1 MRFKARLTRDAEA
14 VLERLFDVVLERDLA
29 DQAQRLADAVDI
41 GRHARTGRLIEW
53 RIEGRIERARE
64 QCAGGSNAPVW
75 P

>member
-29 DQAQRLADAVDI
+29 DQAQRLADAVGI
-41 GRHARTGRLIEW
+41 GRQARTGRLIEG
-53 RIEGRIERARE
+53 RIVGRIERVRE
-64 QCAGGSNAPVW
+64 QGAGGSNAAAW